1 MSVYEEHHCRHPP
14 KQTTPSSASQG
25 SCITCTGMPC
35 TASRLT
41 LPKLLRD
48 LALTAT
54 ATCGTAGGM
63 SQCAAEQVARRV
75 LAADPGRP
83 TDVLDLPHGASLDDV
98 RKAYRKLARDL
109 HPDKNPSPLAVEAF
123 RRCG

>member
-1 MSVYEEHHCRHPP
+1 
-14 KQTTPSSASQG
+14 
-25 SCITCTGMPC
+25 
-35 TASRLT
+35 
-41 LPKLLRD
+41 
-48 LALTAT
+48 
-54 ATCGTAGGM
+54 M
-63 SQCAAEQVARRV
+63 SQSAAEQVARRV